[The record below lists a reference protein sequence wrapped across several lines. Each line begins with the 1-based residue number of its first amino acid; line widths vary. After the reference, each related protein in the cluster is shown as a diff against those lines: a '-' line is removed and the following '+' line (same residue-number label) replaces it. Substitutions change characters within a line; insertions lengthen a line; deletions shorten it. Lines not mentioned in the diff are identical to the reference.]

1 MIKKQGNTSRD
12 GWGTIPPPLPPLQNA
27 GFGGDLEGGAAT
39 LRPATVGRR
48 EGRKGAEGEGA
59 GAGPCHWRCRASES
73 ASRPLNDF
81 GDF

>member
-48 EGRKGAEGEGA
+48 EGRKG
-59 GAGPCHWRCRASES
+59 
-73 ASRPLNDF
+73 
-81 GDF
+81 